1 MEKIVVVDNNEP
13 RAGTWLMS
21 KGFNFEHR
29 ALRKLVIKY
38 QSEFEEFGSV
48 IPIMQKP
55 TEKGGRPVDEF
66 LLNEEQCMYL
76 GTLLTNTDIV
86 RGFKR
91 KLVTEFSK
99 TRKLLSNLIAQK
111 QNAQW
116 LDQRKA
122 GIPVR
127 HIETD
132 AIKRLVDYA
141 ISQGSQNAAR
151 YYANISTMQNK
162 ALFYMEQK
170 FKNIRDILNL
180 EQLST
185 VVSADKIVTKAIE
198 DGLNRGL
205 HYKEI
210 YKLAKDRIETFAEIH
225 GKTLI
230 PNFDKSI
237 TKKTTTSKVNK
248 EKQISIF

>member
-1 MEKIVVVDNNEP
+1 MEKIVVIDNSEP

-21 KGFNFEHR
+21 KGFKFEHR

-38 QSEFEEFGSV
+38 KTEFEEFGSV
-48 IPIMQKP
+48 IIAMQKL
-55 TEKGGRPVDEF
+55 TDKVGRPVDEF

-76 GTLLTNTDIV
+76 GTLLTNTDTV

-99 TRKLLSNLIAQK
+99 TRKLLSNLITQK

-237 TKKTTTSKVNK
+237 TNTANKNKKIK
-248 EKQISIF
+248 

>member
-1 MEKIVVVDNNEP
+1 MEEKMITILENEP
-13 RAGTWLMS
+13 RAGTWIMS
-21 KGFNFEHR
+21 KGFETEHR
-29 ALRKLVIKY
+29 ALTRLIVKY
-38 QSEFEEFGSV
+38 KTEFEEFGV
-48 IPIMQKP
+48 VAIQRQKP
-55 TEKGGRPVDEF
+55 TDKGGRPIEEF

-91 KLVTEFSK
+91 KLVMEFSK
-99 TRKLLSNLIAQK
+99 TRKLLSNLVTQK

-237 TKKTTTSKVNK
+237 TNTANKNKKIK
-248 EKQISIF
+248 